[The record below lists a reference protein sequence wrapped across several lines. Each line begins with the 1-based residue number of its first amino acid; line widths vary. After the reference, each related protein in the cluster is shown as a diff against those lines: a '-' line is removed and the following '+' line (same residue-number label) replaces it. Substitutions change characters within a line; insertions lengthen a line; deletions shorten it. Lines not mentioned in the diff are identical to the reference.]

1 MLNKTIQLIGIV
13 SVLIISFAYPQSKM
27 DLENLVD
34 RGELLFAPNDDK
46 PFNGNVF
53 LFHDN
58 GQKAINGRLR
68 NGLKIGKW
76 TYWTLNGSKLKE
88 GTFKDGIIVNGDWFN
103 LPDSLI
109 IKGILINETPIEDV
123 NKIDLMTSSFDSLSY
138 TLGMDIGEN
147 FKRESI
153 EVNYDAFMTGFRHVN
168 EEKDALL
175 TKAERDQ
182 TIRNLQQSLRKQQQ
196 ERAENNVTEGKAFLE
211 SNKANPGVTET
222 PTGLQYRVINEGD
235 GESPTASDQVKVHY
249 KGTLIDGTE
258 FDSSYG
264 RGEPATFRVN
274 GVIKGWQEGI
284 QLMKV
289 GAKFE
294 FFIPSSL
301 AYGPRPSPKIPA
313 NSTLVFEV
321 ELLNIIK

>member
-1 MLNKTIQLIGIV
+1 MRLK
-13 SVLIISFAYPQSKM
+13 VLMSLLMGSLVMNCGGVTAQDVTSLQS
-27 DLENLVD
+27 E
-34 RGELLFAPNDDK
+34 
-46 PFNGNVF
+46 
-53 LFHDN
+53 
-58 GQKAINGRLR
+58 
-68 NGLKIGKW
+68 
-76 TYWTLNGSKLKE
+76 S
-88 GTFKDGIIVNGDWFN
+88 
-103 LPDSLI
+103 
-109 IKGILINETPIEDV
+109 
-123 NKIDLMTSSFDSLSY
+123 DSLSY

-153 EVNYDAFMTGFRHVN
+153 EVSYDAFMTGFKHAN
-168 EEKDALL
+168 EGKDALL

-182 TIRNLQQSLRKQQQ
+182 TIRNLQQSLRKQQE
-196 ERAENNVTEGKAFLE
+196 ERAEKNVTEGKEFLE

-235 GESPTASDQVKVHY
+235 GDSPTASDQVKVHY

-289 GAKFE
+289 GAKYE

-321 ELLNIIK
+321 ELLEIVK